1 MAMGHYQSEASALT
15 VGLLRSLALGL
26 AMALGGQAHAQSLVQ
41 VQAVTPVTGTVSI
54 ESDVQRADN
63 LTGIVTASG
72 NVRIVY
78 PDRRVV
84 ATARQAQYFSR
95 EGRVVLSG
103 DVDVIQTEGPSIQ
116 ADRITYLVEE
126 ERLVALPAEGGQV
139 LSRFPIAALSTPS
152 VDPNTP

>member
-1 MAMGHYQSEASALT
+1 MGHYQSEASPLT
-15 VGLLRSLALGL
+15 VGFVGPLALASGGLALLL
-26 AMALGGQAHAQSLVQ
+26 AMAPGAQAE
-41 VQAVTPVTGTVSI
+41 AVTPVADVVSI
-54 ESDVQRADN
+54 ESDLQRADN

-126 ERLVALPAEGGQV
+126 QRLMALPAEGGQV
-139 LSRFPIAALSTPS
+139 LSRFPIAPLSTPS
-152 VDPNTP
+152 VDPKTP